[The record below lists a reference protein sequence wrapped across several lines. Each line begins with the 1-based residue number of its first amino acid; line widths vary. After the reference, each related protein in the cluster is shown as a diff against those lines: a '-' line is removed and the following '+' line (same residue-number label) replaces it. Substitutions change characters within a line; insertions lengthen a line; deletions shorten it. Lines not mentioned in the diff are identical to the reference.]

1 MTKIILST
9 GNVMSGSPSIIRKIN
24 GGKRPRSNQELVN
37 SLRDNFVA
45 TRLDY
50 ALVAS
55 PAIANGA
62 NTLPSPPQTPIE
74 LWTERDEKTLY
85 IPRINWQAAGLR
97 EEANDYEITV
107 KLFLLPGTTVQD
119 REQYAREALDLV
131 RKELGIQAI
140 DLLIVSFPGM
150 SFEGTCEKEAERIN
164 AQQGNL
170 EEELAAWKVFEDLHN
185 QGLAKRLGV
194 AEFGSEKLRAFLQQT
209 AVRPSVDQVNLQ
221 DCCNVPE
228 PLLKLAEEE
237 SVELHVHTDCT
248 DILPRGTLR
257 ELLGH
262 GPQGAGVLADAANGG
277 AGLEGELFPQWVAR
291 YVAYVKDRGVIENK
305 GYFAGAALQ

>member
-9 GNVMSGSPSIIRKIN
+9 GNVMSVGPSIIRK
-24 GGKRPRSNQELVN
+24 GGGNSRSNLELVN
-37 SLRDNFVA
+37 SLRDNFAA

-50 ALVAS
+50 APDAS
-55 PAIANGA
+55 PANGSS
-62 NTLPSPPQTPIE
+62 TLPSPPPTPVE
-74 LWTERDEKTLY
+74 VWTERDDKTLY
-85 IPRINWQAAGLR
+85 VPRINWRAAGLR

-107 KLFLLPGTTVQD
+107 KLFLLPDTSVRE
-119 REQYAREALDLV
+119 REQYAREALGLV
-131 RKELGIQAI
+131 RKELGIQTI

-170 EEELAAWKVFEDLHN
+170 EEELASWKVFEDLHS

-194 AEFGSEKLRAFLQQT
+194 AEFGSEKLRAFIERTL
-209 AVRPSVDQVNLQ
+209 VRPTVDQVNLQ
-221 DCCNVPE
+221 DCCNVPA
-228 PLLKLAEEE
+228 PLRKLAEEE
-237 SVELHVHTDCT
+237 GVELNVHTDCT

-262 GPQGAGVLADAANGG
+262 GPRGAGVLADPAHGG
-277 AGLEGELFPQWVAR
+277 AGLEGELSPQWVVR
-291 YVAYVKDRGVIENK
+291 YVAFVKDRGVLENK
-305 GYFAGAALQ
+305 GYFAGAELQ

>member
-9 GNVMSGSPSIIRKIN
+9 GNVMSGGPSIIRK
-24 GGKRPRSNQELVN
+24 GGGNSKSNQELVN
-37 SLRDNFVA
+37 SLRDNFVS

-50 ALVAS
+50 AIDAS
-55 PAIANGA
+55 PANGS
-62 NTLPSPPQTPIE
+62 NTLPSPPQTPVE
-74 LWTERDEKTLY
+74 VWTELDDKTLY

-97 EEANDYEITV
+97 EEASDYEITV
-107 KLFLLPGTTVQD
+107 KLFLLPGTSVSA

-131 RKELGIQAI
+131 RKELNIQAI

-164 AQQGNL
+164 AQQGDL
-170 EEELAAWKVFEDLHN
+170 EEELASWKVFEDFHK

-194 AEFGSEKLRAFLQQT
+194 AEFGSEKLRAFIERT
-209 AVRPSVDQVNLQ
+209 SIHPTVDQVNLQ
-221 DCCNVPE
+221 DCCNVPA
-228 PLLKLAEEE
+228 PLQRLAEEE
-237 SVELHVHTDCT
+237 GIELNVHTDCT

-262 GPQGAGVLADAANGG
+262 GPRGAGVLADAAHGG
-277 AGLEGELFPQWVAR
+277 AGLEGELSPQWVVR
-291 YVAYVKDRGVIENK
+291 YVAFVKDRGVIENK
-305 GYFAGAALQ
+305 GYFAGAELQ

>member
-1 MTKIILST
+1 
-9 GNVMSGSPSIIRKIN
+9 MSGSPSIIRKIN

-55 PAIANGA
+55 PATANGA

-85 IPRINWQAAGLR
+85 IPRINWEAAGLR

-164 AQQGNL
+164 AEQGNL
-170 EEELAAWKVFEDLHN
+170 DEELASWKVFEDLHN

-209 AVRPSVDQVNLQ
+209 AVRPTVDQVNLQ
-221 DCCNVPE
+221 DCCNVPQ

-237 SVELHVHTDCT
+237 
-248 DILPRGTLR
+248 R
-257 ELLGH
+257 
-262 GPQGAGVLADAANGG
+262 
-277 AGLEGELFPQWVAR
+277 
-291 YVAYVKDRGVIENK
+291 
-305 GYFAGAALQ
+305 GAACPYRLHRYPSSRHLARAPRPWTPGRRSAGRCCEWRRRPRRRALPAMGCSVRCVCQGSWSD